1 LRVIHNKEKSKMTG
15 KKKYEPKMLY
25 SVTLDDLVPK
35 DDFYRKLESILDL
48 RFLYKEV
55 RSLYGKTGKP
65 SIDPVVFIKLLLYGY
80 FEGIISDRQL
90 ERKASD
96 SLSARYYLG
105 YDLDEEL
112 PWHSTISRTRKL
124 YDEKIFEKVFAV
136 VLEQCIESG
145 LVSGEH
151 QSIDSTLVKA
161 NASIDSLQRRVTIT
175 DLKKY
180 VEQTKEENKPEEE
193 KKSGKDKDDRPK
205 QKKTSNKEYVSKTDP
220 DSKIRKKGRF
230 NTDLYYSTHYSVDS
244 KNNVITDAYAVGAD
258 KPDMIY
264 LPAIIERIK
273 RRSKEHGFNISSIS
287 ADKGYFSGENL
298 SISEKEGII
307 PYIPRESSGNKTG
320 LYDKKEFRYN
330 KSTDEY
336 MCPAGNKLKYF
347 CDKKDH
353 KAKGYRANRT
363 ECGECQLKKK
373 CTKARSRIIYRSYY
387 TEEYDRIK
395 QRMKTEEFKVAM
407 KYRKTGPELLFAEAK
422 KDHGLRKFMTRGLS
436 SAQKNSFMI
445 ATVQN
450 LKRLLRGNRIRK
462 SMVGMLNYTRKYFSV
477 KNRLELCT
485 C

>member
-1 LRVIHNKEKSKMTG
+1 MTG

-25 SVTLDDLVPK
+25 SVTLDDLVPE

-55 RSLYGKTGKP
+55 ASLYGKTGKP

-90 ERKASD
+90 VRRASD

-124 YDEKIFEKVFAV
+124 FGEEIFEKVFAV
-136 VLEQCIESG
+136 VLDQCIEAG

-161 NASIDSLQRRVTIT
+161 NASIESLQKRVTIT

-180 VEQTKEENKPEEE
+180 LEQTKEENKLEEE
-193 KKSGKDKDDRPK
+193 KKTRRDKDDSPK

-258 KPDMIY
+258 KPDMVY
-264 LPAIIERIK
+264 LPEIIDRIK
-273 RRSKEHGFNISSIS
+273 RRSKGHNFTIRSIS

-307 PYIPRESSGNKTG
+307 PQIPRESSENRTG
-320 LYDKKEFRYN
+320 LYDKKEFRYD
-330 KSTDEY
+330 KTTDEY
-336 MCPAGNKLKYF
+336 ICPAGNKLKYF
-347 CDKKDH
+347 CDKKTH
-353 KAKGYRANRT
+353 KSHGYKAKAE
-363 ECGECQLKKK
+363 ECRMCRLKGK
-373 CTKARSRIIYRSYY
+373 CTEARSRIVYRSYY
-387 TEEYDRIK
+387 TEEYERLK
-395 QRMKTEEFKVAM
+395 QRMKTEEFKISM

-422 KDHGLRKFMTRGLS
+422 KDHGLKKFMTRGLS
-436 SAQKNSFMI
+436 SAQKNSYMI

-450 LKRLLRGNRIRK
+450 LKRLLRGTGIRK
-462 SMVGMLNYTRKYFSV
+462 SMVGILNFAQKYFSF
-477 KNRLELCT
+477 KNRLELCP

>member
-1 LRVIHNKEKSKMTG
+1 MTG

-25 SVTLDDLVPK
+25 SVTLDDLVPE
-35 DDFYRKLESILDL
+35 DDFYRRLESVLDL

-55 RSLYGKTGKP
+55 RNLYGKTGKP

-90 ERKASD
+90 VRRASD

-124 YDEKIFEKVFAV
+124 FGEEIFEKVFAL
-136 VLEQCIESG
+136 VLEQCIEAG

-161 NASIDSLQRRVTIT
+161 NASLDSLQRKVTIT
-175 DLKKY
+175 DLKQYLEK
-180 VEQTKEENKPEEE
+180 TKEENRLEEE
-193 KKSGKDKDDRPK
+193 KKSGKDKDNPPK
-205 QKKTSNKEYVSKTDP
+205 QKTTSNKEYVSKSDP

-244 KNNVITDAYAVGAD
+244 KNKVITDAYAVYAD
-258 KPDMIY
+258 KPDMVY
-264 LPAIIERIK
+264 LPAIIDRIK
-273 RRSKEHGFNISSIS
+273 RRSKDHGFNISSIS

-298 SISEKEGII
+298 RISEKEGMI
-307 PYIPRESSGNKTG
+307 PQIPMEDIENRTG
-320 LYDKKEFRYN
+320 LYDKKEFRYD
-330 KSTDEY
+330 KTTDEY
-336 MCPAGNKLKYF
+336 ICPAGNKLKYF

-353 KAKGYRANRT
+353 KAKGYRANRR
-363 ECGECQLKKK
+363 ECAECQLKRE
-373 CTKARSRIIYRSYY
+373 CTNAKSRVIYRSYY
-387 TEEYDRIK
+387 TEEYERLK
-395 QRMKTEEFKVAM
+395 QRMETEEFKIAM
-407 KYRKTGPELLFAEAK
+407 KHRKTGPELLFAEAK
-422 KDHGLRKFMTRGLS
+422 KDHGLRKFMSKGLS
-436 SAQKNSFMI
+436 SAQKNSLMI

-462 SMVGMLNYTRKYFSV
+462 SMDGILNYAQKYFSL

>member
-1 LRVIHNKEKSKMTG
+1 MTG

-25 SVTLDDLVPK
+25 SVTLDDLVPE

-55 RSLYGKTGKP
+55 ASLYGKTGKP

-90 ERKASD
+90 VRRASD

-124 YDEKIFEKVFAV
+124 FGEEIFEKVFAV
-136 VLEQCIESG
+136 VLDQCIEAG

-161 NASIDSLQRRVTIT
+161 NASIESLQKRVTIT

-180 VEQTKEENKPEEE
+180 LEQTKEENKLEEE
-193 KKSGKDKDDRPK
+193 KKTQKDKDDSPK

-258 KPDMIY
+258 KPDMVY
-264 LPAIIERIK
+264 LPEIIDRIK
-273 RRSKEHGFNISSIS
+273 RRSKGHNFTIRSIS

-307 PYIPRESSGNKTG
+307 PQIPRESSENRTG
-320 LYDKKEFRYN
+320 LYDKKEFRYD
-330 KSTDEY
+330 KTTDEY
-336 MCPAGNKLKYF
+336 ICPAGNKLKYF
-347 CDKKDH
+347 CDKKTH
-353 KAKGYRANRT
+353 KSHGYKAKAE
-363 ECGECQLKKK
+363 ECRMCRLKGK
-373 CTKARSRIIYRSYY
+373 CTEARSRIVYRSYY
-387 TEEYDRIK
+387 TEEYERLK
-395 QRMKTEEFKVAM
+395 QRMKTE
-407 KYRKTGPELLFAEAK
+407 
-422 KDHGLRKFMTRGLS
+422 
-436 SAQKNSFMI
+436 
-445 ATVQN
+445 
-450 LKRLLRGNRIRK
+450 
-462 SMVGMLNYTRKYFSV
+462 
-477 KNRLELCT
+477 
-485 C
+485 